1 MAKRFSG
8 KLTSVSKDRYDYTL
22 NVNGVDYATSIDVS
36 PAAISNFNKNKNSA
50 KCTPIPIGCERIN
63 INAFTK
69 KYMTAIPAHLFS
81 ELSQRQMQG
90 FNYADISSS
99 VITMIDNML
108 ADRKAE
114 DKRWQQCAR
123 LNNKGKEHEKAGKI
137 SLAIKTYEKNIEG
150 DCCLASHS
158 FTRLMV
164 LYRQQKD
171 FDNEIRVIE
180 KAIDLFGSDS
190 RYDGDIEKW
199 IARLEKT
206 SGLRDKQK

>member
-8 KLTSVSKDRYDYTL
+8 KLTSVSKDRYDYTIKI
-22 NVNGVDYATSIDVS
+22 NGVDYSTGIDVS

-81 ELSQRQMQG
+81 ELSQR
-90 FNYADISSS
+90 
-99 VITMIDNML
+99 
-108 ADRKAE
+108 
-114 DKRWQQCAR
+114 QCAR